1 MALVAWARPP
11 HRQADLIGSKNSKD
25 AHLGELNE
33 QSDESIA
40 VSAGISYT
48 GVPKPRGFE
57 AFSGLLLSESEQEID
72 NYRASCHC

>member
-1 MALVAWARPP
+1 MALGAWARPP
-11 HRQADLIGSKNSKD
+11 HRQAGLIGIKNSKN

-40 VSAGISYT
+40 VSAGASHT

-57 AFSGLLLSESEQEID
+57 PSSGLLLSESEQEID
-72 NYRASCHC
+72 DYRASRYC

>member
-1 MALVAWARPP
+1 MAVGVWARPP
-11 HRQADLIGSKNSKD
+11 HRQAGLIGIKNSKN

-40 VSAGISYT
+40 VSAGISYIRL
-48 GVPKPRGFE
+48 PKPRGFE